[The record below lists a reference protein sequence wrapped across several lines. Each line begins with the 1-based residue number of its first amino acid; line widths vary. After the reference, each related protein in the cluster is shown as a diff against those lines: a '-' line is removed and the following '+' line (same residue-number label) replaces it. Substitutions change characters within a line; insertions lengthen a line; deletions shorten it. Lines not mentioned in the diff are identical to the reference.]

1 MRQPTT
7 RVSAIAI
14 DPTKHTS
21 VCPARAAAS
30 STIEEDMSGRLLQ
43 AQALSRRAAQ
53 WLSLI
58 RFRSHAVAP
67 AFSESVSHYRVLLGA
82 ASPDAERLESCRTM
96 LVSVRRQLVVEE
108 LNANARI
115 ATERPTDPYGAEW
128 RITERGAVLHVI
140 ADLLSEAIGSFEIA
154 LND

>member
-1 MRQPTT
+1 MHHDSSR
-7 RVSAIAI
+7 R
-14 DPTKHTS
+14 S
-21 VCPARAAAS
+21 VVVNVPMNDICVASTPSTAGSPAGGDTPAHLQRAQ
-30 STIEEDMSGRLLQ
+30 E
-43 AQALSRRAAQ
+43 LSRRAAK
-53 WLSLI
+53 WLALI
-58 RFRSHAVAP
+58 RFRSHAAAP
-67 AFSESVSHYRVLLGA
+67 SFSESVSHYNVLLSRDA
-82 ASPDAERLESCRTM
+82 PDAERLESCRTM

-108 LNANARI
+108 LNANATI